1 MASTAMRTGLRRG
14 ALRLDLDDLA
24 AAERAAVRTRLVWRL
39 RVLALRTRHE
49 ILRLQR
55 QMATPLALRCARDA
69 FLGMTS
75 QRFCSPFIGA
85 TDRGG
90 EAAPRPNEGL
100 RGHCMGQDDPTCSP
114 DATRAPRGNRGAPR
128 AWRGARR
135 PLPRADAAVD

>member
-24 AAERAAVRTRLVWRL
+24 TAERTAVRTRLVRRL
-39 RVLALRTRHE
+39 GVLALRTRHE

-55 QMATPLALRCARDA
+55 EMAAALALRSAWDA

-75 QRFCSPFIGA
+75 QRFCSPFIGG

-114 DATRAPRGNRGAPR
+114 DASRAPRGNRGAAR
-128 AWRGARR
+128 AWRDARPPR
-135 PLPRADAAVD
+135 PRADAAAD